1 MGMRFPSS
9 RAEPPD
15 RAADDRA
22 DCSGPP
28 ALADRACCCPAWPVV
43 KVLIPPTPGRPH
55 SADLLLCGHHYRLSR
70 GALAAVGAVALDQ
83 TGALVQ
89 SASMSIEL
97 AAVPADT
104 VQQQ

>member
-1 MGMRFPSS
+1 
-9 RAEPPD
+9 
-15 RAADDRA
+15 
-22 DCSGPP
+22 
-28 ALADRACCCPAWPVV
+28 VV

-70 GALAAVGAVALDQ
+70 AALAAAGAVALDQ
-83 TGALVQ
+83 SGAVVQ

-104 VQQQ
+104 VQRP